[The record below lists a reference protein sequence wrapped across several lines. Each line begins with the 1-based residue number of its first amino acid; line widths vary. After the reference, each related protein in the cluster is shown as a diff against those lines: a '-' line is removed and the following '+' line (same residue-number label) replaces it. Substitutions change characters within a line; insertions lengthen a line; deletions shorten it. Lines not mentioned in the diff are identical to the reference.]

1 MRYGCLV
8 SFTDANWDRLYSRLR
23 ASAQHARAALAD
35 ADQVAASGKLCNH
48 GGAAIELWR
57 CAVAAKHQSR
67 DQPADFTVSRL
78 LGLSAH
84 GAGTSG
90 RKWAKE
96 KTPVTVF
103 FCK

>member
-67 DQPADFTVSRL
+67 DQPADS
-78 LGLSAH
+78 
-84 GAGTSG
+84 GAGRVLGVPAAGCATRNG
-90 RKWAKE
+90 EA
-96 KTPVTVF
+96 KTPLAAF
-103 FCK
+103 FCVQA